1 MATPSSARSVSA
13 RTVTRPRDLALLA
26 SAPIVT
32 VAGVTG
38 RPETTAQES
47 EHLRAAEVI
56 ASVCLATDL
65 GMGFPFEHGFHGTL
79 MALRLCDILA
89 VDSDTTQ
96 QVYFASMLMYTGCTG
111 DASLGKSIMSGNLYE
126 TLIPGLFGTISERL
140 GGLVRSLPPTDATPI
155 VRTVETARRIPRLV
169 ANAEE
174 SQTALCEVA
183 EMMSRRLGLPTEVG
197 GLFTFLTDRW
207 DGNGMLRRASGED
220 IPLPVRIFQL
230 CRDVAFQRHI
240 GGDEHA
246 VRMARER
253 AGHAFD
259 PDLTATLVDH
269 SEEILAVADEG
280 ESTWFAI
287 LDSEPKPWHLLEDAQ
302 VDTALAAIG
311 DFADLISPTF
321 AGHSSAVSRLA
332 AEAADLAGMSE
343 GQTTEL
349 RRAALV
355 HDVGRVAI
363 RPDVWEKKGPLT
375 RDEFEQVR
383 LHPYHTERVL
393 SQSEFFAPMLSI
405 ARDHH
410 ERLDGS
416 GYHRGVDAQAITSP
430 ARLLAAADTFQ
441 AMTEPRP
448 HRPALLPD
456 QAAEELAGLADDGLL
471 DHAATAAVIE
481 AAGQPVPEMER
492 PAGLTERESEVM
504 GLLARGLQ
512 TKQIATALGISPKTA
527 DTHIQ
532 SGYRK
537 MGVSTRAAAT
547 LYAMEHGLVPSGEL
561 PIQR

>member
-1 MATPSSARSVSA
+1 
-13 RTVTRPRDLALLA
+13 
-26 SAPIVT
+26 
-32 VAGVTG
+32 
-38 RPETTAQES
+38 
-47 EHLRAAEVI
+47 VI

-65 GMGFPFEHGFHGTL
+65 GMGFPYEHGFHGTL
-79 MALRLCDILA
+79 MAIRLCDILA
-89 VDSDTTQ
+89 VDAVTTK
-96 QVYFASMLMYTGCTG
+96 QVYFASMLMYSGCTG
-111 DASLGKSIMSGNLYE
+111 DASLGKPIMSGNSYE
-126 TLIPGLFGTISERL
+126 TLVPGLFGSMPQRL
-140 GGLVRSLPPTDATPI
+140 GGLVRTLPPTDATPI
-155 VRTVETARRIPRLV
+155 VRAVETARRIPRLL

-174 SQTALCEVA
+174 AQTALCEVA
-183 EMMSRRLGLPTEVG
+183 EMLSRRLGLPTEVG
-197 GLFTFLTDRW
+197 GLFTFLTERW
-207 DGNGMLRRASGED
+207 DGNGMLRRAKGDD

-230 CRDVAFQRHI
+230 CRDIAFQRHI
-240 GGDEHA
+240 GGDDHA
-246 VRMARER
+246 VQMARER

-259 PDLTATLVDH
+259 PDLAATLVHH
-269 SEEILAVADEG
+269 SDELFAVVDAG
-280 ESTWFAI
+280 ESTWSVI

-302 VDTALAAIG
+302 IDTALAAIG
-311 DFADLISPTF
+311 DFADLISPTL
-321 AGHSSAVSRLA
+321 AGHSSAVSRLVTDA
-332 AEAADLAGMSE
+332 ARLAGSDE
-343 GQTTEL
+343 GPTTEV

-363 RPDVWEKKGPLT
+363 PADVWEKKGRLT

-393 SQSEFFAPMLSI
+393 SQSEFFAPILSI

-416 GYHRGVDAQAITSP
+416 GYHRGLDAPAISSQ

-448 HRPALLPD
+448 HRPALHPE
-456 QAAEELAGLADDGLL
+456 QAAEKIAVLADDGLL
-471 DHAATAAVIE
+471 DHAAATAVIE
-481 AAGQPVPEMER
+481 AAGQTVPDMER

>member
-1 MATPSSARSVSA
+1 MSYT
-13 RTVTRPRDLALLA
+13 
-26 SAPIVT
+26 
-32 VAGVTG
+32 AGHEE
-38 RPETTAQES
+38 R
-47 EHLRAAEVI
+47 LRAAEVI
-56 ASVCLATDL
+56 APVCLATDL
-65 GMGFPFEHGFHGTL
+65 GMGFPLEHGFHGTL

-89 VDSDTTQ
+89 VDSDTTR

-111 DASLGKSIMSGNLYE
+111 DASLGKPIMSGNRNE
-126 TLIPGLFGTISERL
+126 TLVPGLFGSMPERL
-140 GGLVRSLPPTDATPI
+140 GGLIRSLPPADATPV
-155 VRTVETARRIPRLV
+155 VRTVETARRIPRLL

-174 SQTALCEVA
+174 GQTALCEVA

-197 GLFTFLTDRW
+197 SLFTFLTDRW
-207 DGNGMLRRASGED
+207 DGNGMLRRAKGDD
-220 IPLPVRIFQL
+220 IPPPVRIFQL

-246 VRMARER
+246 VQTARER

-259 PDLTATLVDH
+259 PDLTATLLDH
-269 SEEILAVADEG
+269 SDEIFSVADEG
-280 ESTWFAI
+280 ESTWSAI
-287 LDSEPKPWHLLEDAQ
+287 LDSEPKPWHLLEEAQ
-302 VDTALAAIG
+302 VDPALTAIG
-311 DFADLISPTF
+311 DFADLISPTL
-321 AGHSSAVSRLA
+321 AGHSSAVAKLVTDAARLA
-332 AEAADLAGMSE
+332 GSVQ

-349 RRAALV
+349 RRAALI

-363 RPDVWEKKGPLT
+363 SPDVWEKKGPLT

-383 LHPYHTERVL
+383 LHPYHTERIL
-393 SQSEFFAPMLSI
+393 SQSEFFAPLLSI

-416 GYHRGVDAQAITSP
+416 GYHRGLDAPAISSS

-448 HRPALLPD
+448 YRPALLAE
-456 QAAEELAGLADDGLL
+456 QAAKQIAVLADAGLL

-547 LYAMEHGLVPSGEL
+547 LYAMEHGLVPSGEF
-561 PIQR
+561 PIRS